1 MEFGSIIILLLL
13 LGVCFPF
20 FSEGKMWNMEW
31 GFCFGVRGA
40 LAMSR
45 FFLGGEMGLW
55 VAFRVSL
62 WARGG
67 EGSGM

>member
-1 MEFGSIIILLLL
+1 
-13 LGVCFPF
+13 
-20 FSEGKMWNMEW
+20 MEW
-31 GFCFGVRGA
+31 GFCFEIRGA

-45 FFLGGEMGLW
+45 CFLGGEMGLS
-55 VAFRVSL
+55 VVFRVRL

>member
-1 MEFGSIIILLLL
+1 
-13 LGVCFPF
+13 
-20 FSEGKMWNMEW
+20 
-31 GFCFGVRGA
+31 
-40 LAMSR
+40 MSW

-55 VAFRVSL
+55 VISRARL